1 MNLSM
6 TSFTYHA
13 SDESGTTALGHA
25 LAELL
30 PEGTVVALCGTLGA
44 GKTRL
49 VQAVAEG
56 CGLDPRDVVSP
67 TFVLIHEHH
76 GRRDLYHLDAYRI
89 RDDDEFEALGPEE
102 YFERRGLTLVEWADR
117 VARCLPAERL
127 DVRIEVTGQRSR
139 RFEVEAKGQ
148 RYTAVVR
155 QLADRLGT
163 GDASP
168 IGPENRPLGEWDD
181 WAEAR

>member
-1 MNLSM
+1 LTT

-13 SDESGTTALGHA
+13 SNESGTAALGHA

-30 PEGTVVALCGTLGA
+30 PDGTVVALCGTLGA

-49 VQAVAEG
+49 VQAVAVG

-89 RDDDEFEALGPEE
+89 RDNDEFEALGPEE
-102 YFERRGLTLVEWADR
+102 YFESNGVTLVEWADR
-117 VARCLPAERL
+117 VAGSLPAERL
-127 DVRIEVTGQRSR
+127 EIRIEVTGQQSR
-139 RFEVEAKGQ
+139 RFEIAATGQ
-148 RYTAVVR
+148 RYAAVVR
-155 QLADRLGT
+155 QLAERLGSGADT
-163 GDASP
+163 
-168 IGPENRPLGEWDD
+168 
-181 WAEAR
+181 

>member
-1 MNLSM
+1 M

-13 SDESGTTALGHA
+13 SDESGTAALGHA

-30 PEGTVVALCGTLGA
+30 PDGTVVALCGTLGA

-76 GRRDLYHLDAYRI
+76 GRRDLYHFDAYRI

-102 YFERRGLTLVEWADR
+102 YFESNGLTLVEWADR
-117 VARCLPAERL
+117 VADCLPAERL

-139 RFEVEAKGQ
+139 RFEIAARGE
-148 RYTAVVR
+148 RYAAVVR
-155 QLADRLGT
+155 RLAEHLGARAAT
-163 GDASP
+163 P
-168 IGPENRPLGEWDD
+168 TGPENRSLGE
-181 WAEAR
+181 

>member
-1 MNLSM
+1 M

-13 SDESGTTALGHA
+13 TDESGTAALGQA

-30 PEGTVVALCGTLGA
+30 PDGAVVALCGTLGA

-49 VQAVAEG
+49 VQAVAGG

-76 GRRDLYHLDAYRI
+76 GRRELYHLDAYRI

-102 YFERRGLTLVEWADR
+102 YFERGGLTLVEWADR
-117 VARCLPAERL
+117 VAGCLPADRL
-127 DVRIEVTGQRSR
+127 DVRIEVTGDQSR
-139 RFEVEAKGQ
+139 RFEITARGEGYA
-148 RYTAVVR
+148 AVVTR
-155 QLADRLGT
+155 LAERLGA
-163 GDASP
+163 GAGLS
-168 IGPENRPLGEWDD
+168 E
-181 WAEAR
+181 